1 MCMLIQVL
9 CIFWNKNLITL
20 DKINLATCSQ
30 DFTFADYTSN
40 NLTSIFIFNQNSSPL
55 MSGGDLV
62 SVDLITWHLDY
73 PHYQSEIR

>member
-9 CIFWNKNLITL
+9 CIFWNKNLITH

-30 DFTFADYTSN
+30 DVTFADYASN

-62 SVDLITWHLDY
+62 VWILSHGTWITHITN
-73 PHYQSEIR
+73 QK